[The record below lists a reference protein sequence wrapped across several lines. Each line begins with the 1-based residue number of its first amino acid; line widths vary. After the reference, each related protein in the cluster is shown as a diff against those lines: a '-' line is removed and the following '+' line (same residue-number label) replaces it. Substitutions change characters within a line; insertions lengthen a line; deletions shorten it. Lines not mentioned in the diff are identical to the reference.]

1 MKTVTPKDNID
12 RMIRD
17 LDNVIDVMELDR
29 EANPQNQEIS
39 PQIAILKAAIR
50 VLRKFRAK
58 L

>member
-1 MKTVTPKDNID
+1 MKMVTPKDNID

-17 LDNVIDVMELDR
+17 LDNVIDAMELDR

-39 PQIAILKAAIR
+39 PQIAILKAAIGI
-50 VLRKFRAK
+50 LRKFRAK

>member
-1 MKTVTPKDNID
+1 MKIVTPKENID

-29 EANPQNQEIS
+29 EADPQNQEIS
-39 PQIAILKAAIR
+39 PQIAILKAAIGI
-50 VLRKFRAK
+50 LRKFRAK

>member
-1 MKTVTPKDNID
+1 MKMVTPKDNID

-39 PQIAILKAAIR
+39 PQIAILTAAIN
-50 VLRKFRAK
+50 VLKK
-58 L
+58 LRSEL